1 MPLIPQLCILWG
13 LPSSR
18 WEQLVNNRRNAW
30 QQVSYW
36 VILLH
41 LHIDRS
47 EFNSFLGTDYQCLL
61 AIFCLLCLKYSIV
74 SAASGWM
81 MFHLHLPNLFFF
93 LYLVPNEHNRSA
105 EARLLVLNFLVDFA
119 LWTQF
124 KLKNDQ
130 TKRLRA
136 LYLLTFKILARYFPE
151 YTIEVVFYLV
161 LLHNHSYAIF
171 ADFFI
176 GGWF

>member
-1 MPLIPQLCILWG
+1 MRHFEYLADRGIRTRHLWLPNRNDTPHICIIQHSNGSATPWG

-18 WEQLVNNRRNAW
+18 WKQLVNNRRNAW

-74 SAASGWM
+74 SAASGRT
-81 MFHLHLPNLFFF
+81 MFHLHLPYLFYSTWYQ
-93 LYLVPNEHNRSA
+93 LSTIGEQKYA
-105 EARLLVLNFLVDFA
+105 EARLPVLNFIVDFA

-130 TKRLRA
+130 TKRLRP
-136 LYLLTFKILARYFPE
+136 L
-151 YTIEVVFYLV
+151 
-161 LLHNHSYAIF
+161 
-171 ADFFI
+171 
-176 GGWF
+176 